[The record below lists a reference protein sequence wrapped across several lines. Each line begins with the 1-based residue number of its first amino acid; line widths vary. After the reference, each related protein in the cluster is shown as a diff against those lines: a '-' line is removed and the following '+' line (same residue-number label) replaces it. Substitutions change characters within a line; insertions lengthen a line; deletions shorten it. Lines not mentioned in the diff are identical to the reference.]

1 MVVPKPMLTEFG
13 IHYRLES
20 CEGHTVYL
28 IKMFVTVGF
37 EEGTDTLIL
46 PFDAKMPVVKAFRDA
61 VQSVVEQKTT
71 TSTVASLSPSASLQT
86 G

>member
-1 MVVPKPMLTEFG
+1 MQ
-13 IHYRLES
+13 
-20 CEGHTVYL
+20 GHTVCL

-61 VQSVVEQKTT
+61 VQSVVEQKSTT
-71 TSTVASLSPSASLQT
+71 PTVASLSPSPSASLQT

>member
-1 MVVPKPMLTEFG
+1 MQ
-13 IHYRLES
+13 
-20 CEGHTVYL
+20 GHTVYL
-28 IKMFVTVGF
+28 IKMFFTVGF

-71 TSTVASLSPSASLQT
+71 TSTVASLSPSSSASLQT